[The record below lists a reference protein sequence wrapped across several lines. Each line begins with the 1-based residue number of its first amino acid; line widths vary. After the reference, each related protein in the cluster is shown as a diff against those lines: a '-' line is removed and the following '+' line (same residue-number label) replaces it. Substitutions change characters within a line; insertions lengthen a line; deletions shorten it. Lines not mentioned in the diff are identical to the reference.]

1 MTTTAISARELG
13 PLFFK
18 EQDRL
23 LGGPNPDLCAPSY
36 SATIG
41 NNPPMPLAGHQG
53 FAAAFY
59 AGFPDM
65 THTVEDVIAE
75 EGKVAVRVTF
85 NGTHAGNFMG
95 LPATNKAVRFGAM
108 MFLQVESGRVTKL
121 HGQFDQMG
129 LMGQLGA
136 LGA

>member
-1 MTTTAISARELG
+1 MTTTTMSAREIG

-36 SATIG
+36 IAFIG
-41 NNPPMPLAGHQG
+41 GNPPMPLAGHQG
-53 FAAAFY
+53 FASAFY
-59 AGFPDM
+59 AGFPDI

-75 EGKVAVRVTF
+75 EGKVAVRITF
-85 NGTHAGNFMG
+85 TGTQTGDFMG
-95 LPATNKAVRFGAM
+95 LPATNRAVRFGGM
-108 MFLQVESGRVTKL
+108 MFLQVEDGRVTTL

-129 LMGQLGA
+129 LMRQLGA
-136 LGA
+136 IP

>member
-1 MTTTAISARELG
+1 MTMTAISARELG

-23 LGGPNPDLCAPSY
+23 EGGPNVDLCAPSY

-53 FAAAFY
+53 FATAFY
-59 AGFPDM
+59 TGFPDM
-65 THTVEDVIAE
+65 THTIEDVIAE

-85 NGTHAGNFMG
+85 NGTHTGNFMG
-95 LPATNKAVRFGAM
+95 LPATNKTVRFGGM
-108 MFLQVESGRVTKL
+108 MFLQVENGRVTQL
-121 HGQFDQMG
+121 HGQFDQMA